1 MSKEP
6 MLLSIDEASQR
17 LSIGRSLLYT
27 MLLRGDLA
35 SVKVGK
41 RRLVPV
47 NALEAYVAGL
57 VKDQLG
63 DGEPTRVPI
72 EA

>member
-27 MLLRGDLA
+27 MLLRGDLV

-47 NALEAYVAGL
+47 NALEAYVASL
-57 VKDQLG
+57 LKDQIG
-63 DGEPTRVPI
+63 TAEPYQVKV